1 MKPGTT
7 LQGKACRYRIERVLG
22 QGTFGITY
30 LATTQVKVTGT
41 LGDIETTIQVA
52 VKEFFM
58 KDINGREEC
67 TVTASTKCG
76 IYANY
81 KAKFAREVENL
92 SRLRHPH
99 IVRVLEYFEANNTVY
114 YAMEYVDGGSLDANI
129 KERNGL
135 PEAEA
140 IPLMEQIASAVSYMH
155 AHKMLH
161 LDLKPGNVMLR
172 KDGSAVLID
181 FGLSKQY
188 DEEGLPETS
197 TSVGSGTPGYAP
209 LEQANYHEGKDFP
222 VTMDVYALGATLF
235 KILTNVSS
243 PEASVVLNDG
253 FPAYELQ
260 QCGVSEGTIA
270 CVSRAMAPL
279 KAQRYQSVSA
289 FMDGLCGEGTIIDD
303 DKKKTD
309 DKKKEEPPKVV
320 GIKDDKEKAR
330 KPANKN
336 RWLGGLVGGAVAIA
350 VLVFL
355 AWPDSPSSESHGNP
369 LNTTAMAEA
378 LIDSLPSADSL
389 AEVADSAA
397 LAAETEAA
405 RQAEQERLAREADPS
420 YQVSKG
426 KEYYDNGN
434 YTEAV
439 KWWRKAADQGNA
451 DAQNYLGEYR
461 ERGSK
466 EQDQVEAEKWFRKAA
481 EQGHAD
487 GQYNLARCYHYGKGI
502 AEDYDEAL
510 KWYRKAAE
518 QGNVYSQYELG
529 WHYQHLAEKPDLEEA
544 VKWYRKA
551 AEQGNSRA
559 QYELGYCYIKG
570 KGVAQDRNEAIKWY
584 RKAAAQGNA
593 SAELRLKELGVS
605 Y

>member
-1 MKPGTT
+1 MDNTLRPGTT
-7 LQGKACRYRIERVLG
+7 LQGKAYRYRIERVLG

-30 LATTQVKVTGT
+30 LATTQVKVAGA
-41 LGDIETTIQVA
+41 LGDLESTIQVA

-58 KDINGREEC
+58 KDINGRKEC
-67 TVTASTKCG
+67 SVTASTKDG
-76 IYANY
+76 VYANY
-81 KAKFAREVENL
+81 KAKFAREAENL

-114 YAMEYVDGGSLDANI
+114 YAMEYVDGGSLDTYVAQ
-129 KERNGL
+129 KNGL
-135 PEAEA
+135 PEKECVVY
-140 IPLMEQIASAVSYMH
+140 MEQIASAVNYMH

-172 KDGSAVLID
+172 KNGGAVLID

-188 DEEGLPETS
+188 DEEGKPETS

-235 KILTNVSS
+235 KMLTGVRP
-243 PEASVVLNDG
+243 PEASDMLNDG

-260 QCGVSEGTIA
+260 KRGISEGMIA
-270 CVSRAMAPL
+270 CVSKAMAPL

-289 FMDGLCGEGTIIDD
+289 FMDGFRSEGTIIDD
-303 DKKKTD
+303 E
-309 DKKKEEPPKVV
+309 KKEEEPRKVV
-320 GIKDDKEKAR
+320 ETKETKEKAQ
-330 KPANKN
+330 KSANKK
-336 RWLGGLVGGAVAIA
+336 RWLGGLVGGAIAIV
-350 VLVFL
+350 VLIFW
-355 AWPDSPSSESHGNP
+355 AWPDSPPSEPQGNP
-369 LNTTAMAEA
+369 LDTTAMAEA
-378 LIDSLPSADSL
+378 LVDSLPPADSL
-389 AEVADSAA
+389 AEAVDSAA
-397 LAAETEAA
+397 LAAEAEAA
-405 RQAEQERLAREADPS
+405 RQAERERLAREADPS

-502 AEDYDEAL
+502 AKDYDEAL

-518 QGNVYSQYELG
+518 QGNVYAQNELG
-529 WHYQHLAEKPDLEEA
+529 WYYQHRAKKPDLEEA